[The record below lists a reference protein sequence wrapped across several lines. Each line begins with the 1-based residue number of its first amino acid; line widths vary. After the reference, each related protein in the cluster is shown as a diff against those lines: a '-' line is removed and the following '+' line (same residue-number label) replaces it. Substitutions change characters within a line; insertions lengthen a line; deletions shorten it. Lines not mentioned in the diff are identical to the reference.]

1 MSEQD
6 CRRPILLFGQMRML
20 GKSTYILGENLRWRH
35 DVKIAEVMNLLNN
48 VLENGGD
55 KGRDQKQ
62 LGN

>member
-1 MSEQD
+1 M
-6 CRRPILLFGQMRML
+6 LLFGQMRML